1 MKFIILVAIVTGV
14 YVCAMDL
21 ANKFTN
27 SISFGNSNN
36 LTIVEVS
43 IKGEVESP
51 GTYYLPTGAT
61 LKDLVAYAGGF
72 CENANVSNLS
82 ASEVLVDGKTYTIPK
97 TSSSEVINPINVNK
111 ASISELETI
120 SGIGKTLAA
129 RIVAYRIENGNFNSL
144 EELCNVK
151 GIKEATLE
159 KLEPYLTV
167 E

>member
-1 MKFIILVAIVTGV
+1 MKFVILVAVVTGV
-14 YVCAMDL
+14 YVCVMDI
-21 ANKFTN
+21 ANKFTS
-27 SISFGNSNN
+27 SIDFGNSNN
-36 LTIVEVS
+36 LTVVEVS

-51 GTYYLPTGAT
+51 GTYYLPSGAT

-72 CENANVSNLS
+72 SENANVSNLS
-82 ASEVLVDGKTYTIPK
+82 ASEVLIDGKTYTIP
-97 TSSSEVINPINVNK
+97 SSESEVINPININT
-111 ASISELETI
+111 ASISELQKV

-129 RIVAYRIENGNFNSL
+129 RIVAYRVENGKFNSL

-159 KLEPYLTV
+159 KIEPYLTV